1 MQAFCATIRGKLAI
15 ITIALCAVV
24 LVISGRTYHA
34 SDIQSRLAGEATA
47 LLDQLPVDTA
57 MAPSAE
63 IEAVRESLTRLG
75 DAGSTLA
82 TETLIL
88 VGIGLTLLAGAAWLT
103 SAGLFGSI
111 RTMTRTMDR
120 IAERRHDLTVPAL
133 GRRDELGRMAQA
145 VEAFRKCVEE
155 RAELEHGR
163 DQTTQQVEQQRRQT
177 MLALLHDLVDVAVDG
192 NEAMIAMV
200 RMQRSVVGT
209 EDQVQSMASAMEEM
223 RAAINEISE
232 NSERAISEA
241 RASDDAATDGV
252 RKATEAS
259 GSMDRITAAV
269 GEAKAEVGDLA
280 QASAEIGEIVGEIDA
295 IAEQT
300 NLLALN
306 ATIEAARAGEAG
318 KGFAVVAAEVK
329 ALATQT
335 GKATD
340 DIRERIGNLSGKMER
355 ITGAMQA
362 STEAVQSGRTV
373 VEDLGQ
379 GLEIIAGSV
388 KAVTGKMTEI
398 SSILTEQT
406 AASEEISKA
415 AVRVSDIASANA
427 DEIKDAIGQMELLSQ
442 ALNRQ
447 VGTFAEFGSAATI
460 EIARNDHTVFKKRII
475 DAVLGNNDLTADG
488 IPDHHGCR
496 LGKWYDQADDLI
508 RSQPAYHR
516 LAEPHKQVH
525 ACGKQVLTLLR
536 QGRCNDASAALD
548 PLNDAS
554 HKVIALLNELSEQVA
569 AATETEQTRA
579 A

>member
-1 MQAFCATIRGKLAI
+1 MLVFGIGTRTGLT
-15 ITIALCAVV
+15 ITIGAALAVIATVSGIAYSEMTAHAEKVGELNRTLDALATDPDSSAAAAVAAGRDGLRQLQDNSGV
-24 LVISGRTYHA
+24 LVRN
-34 SDIQSRLAGEATA
+34 
-47 LLDQLPVDTA
+47 LL
-57 MAPSAE
+57 
-63 IEAVRESLTRLG
+63 
-75 DAGSTLA
+75 
-82 TETLIL
+82 
-88 VGIGLTLLAGAAWLT
+88 LLAGAGFLAVSVVVGVLVR
-103 SAGLFGSI
+103 SSGRAFAD
-111 RTMTRTMDR
+111 MTAIVHRLADG
-120 IAERRHDLTVPAL
+120 DLGVAL
-133 GRRDELGRMAQA
+133 PPQGRRDGFGRMASAIAAIHARAAECEALKRKHDQA
-145 VEAFRKCVEE
+145 S
-155 RAELEHGR
+155 
-163 DQTTQQVEQQRRQT
+163 QVAEQQRKET
-177 MLALLHDLVDVAVDG
+177 LLGVLHDLVDVAVDG
-192 NEAMIAMV
+192 NEAMISMV

-232 NSERAISEA
+232 NSERAITEA
-241 RASDDAATDGV
+241 RTSEDAATGGV
-252 RKATEAS
+252 RKATEAN

-269 GEAKAEVGDLA
+269 GEARAEVGNLA
-280 QASAEIGEIVGEIDA
+280 EASAEIGEIVGEIEA

-318 KGFAVVAAEVK
+318 KGFAVVASEVK

-340 DIRERIGNLSGKMER
+340 DIRGRIGKLSGKMDR
-355 ITGAMQA
+355 ITGAMEA
-362 STEAVQSGRTV
+362 STEAVQSGRAV
-373 VEDLGQ
+373 VDELGQ
-379 GLEIIAGSV
+379 GLEVITGNV
-388 KAVTGKMTEI
+388 QAVTGKMTEI

-415 AVRVSDIASANA
+415 AVRVSDIASVNAN
-427 DEIKDAIGQMELLSQ
+427 EIRDAIGQMELLSQ

-447 VGTFAEFGSAATI
+447 VGTFAELGPLATI

-475 DAVLGNNDLTADG
+475 DAVLGNNDLSADG
-488 IPDHHGCR
+488 IPDHHACR
-496 LGKWYDQADDLI
+496 LGKWYDRADELI

-536 QGRCNDASAALD
+536 QGRCNDASDALD

-554 HKVIALLNELSEQVA
+554 HKVIALLNELGEQIVGTA
-569 AATETEQTRA
+569 EAEQTTA